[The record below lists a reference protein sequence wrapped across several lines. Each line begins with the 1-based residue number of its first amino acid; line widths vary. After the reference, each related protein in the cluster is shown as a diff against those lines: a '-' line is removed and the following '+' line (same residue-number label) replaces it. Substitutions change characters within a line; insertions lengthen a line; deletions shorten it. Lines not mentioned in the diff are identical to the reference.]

1 MNWWG
6 WGNTLL
12 EPAYLPPINPQTQSY
27 QYFNRSH
34 PDNAMWNWNYVFM
47 HCAFAPLLCLNL
59 THRFIYPLL
68 TSQSTPHL
76 FPSLFRL
83 RRLLFY
89 Q

>member
-47 HCAFAPLLCLNL
+47 HCAFGL
-59 THRFIYPLL
+59 H
-68 TSQSTPHL
+68 QE
-76 FPSLFRL
+76 
-83 RRLLFY
+83 
-89 Q
+89 